1 RVHASRRLLA
11 RLGGVRFD
19 RGGQGSPSVAAALNQ
34 PETSHLFME
43 RGGQDAQ
50 RGGRAALVPSG
61 GRERCLDQAAL
72 EDLDPLPEAANFLWL
87 LLAHPAPP
95 RPVVPALAGSTLT
108 RPRRSPARGSPPP
121 RCARRRGGSCG
132 RRSGRSAHRG

>member
-95 RPVVPALAGSTLT
+95 RPVVHAPVLIPVA
-108 RPRRSPARGSPPP
+108 RRSQDP
-121 RCARRRGGSCG
+121 RLRDPGALPLE
-132 RRSGRSAHRG
+132 A